1 MLQEVYL
8 LRLMKKRIIQII
20 KLLAVIQ
27 LIIAVQIRIK
37 MLLKLYGYLKMV
49 EKYIVKI
56 RHAVAWRIQM
66 KWLWERHRVKGLGY
80 VLSAQNKIK
89 TSGVSSEV
97 FFLCLSFKISVYEIK
112 NWNKNAWKS
121 YSPKSVNPN
130 RRFTGGYK
138 INIK

>member
-56 RHAVAWRIQM
+56 RHAVA
-66 KWLWERHRVKGLGY
+66 
-80 VLSAQNKIK
+80 
-89 TSGVSSEV
+89 
-97 FFLCLSFKISVYEIK
+97 
-112 NWNKNAWKS
+112 
-121 YSPKSVNPN
+121 
-130 RRFTGGYK
+130 
-138 INIK
+138 